1 MADTAAPAVPDGAT
15 GGRRPLGLLLVAAP
29 VLLAVW
35 LVIYP
40 VIGAIWSTL
49 RVETPEGTAWSLAN
63 YAAFFSDGYSLANL
77 WMTAFVTGTVC
88 VLVIGLCL
96 PIAIY
101 LRYTVGPLPALVQ
114 TLVLFPLFVPSII
127 VAYAFIRMLG
137 PNGFVDT
144 VLTAVGLPKISSPY
158 LTPWG
163 PIIGLVW
170 DNLPL
175 TLLLLLAGLGNVP
188 KAAIEAARDV
198 GARRGAILVHI
209 ILPRIWQTLL
219 VTLSFNV
226 IGTFSAF
233 TLPYLLG
240 PAAPEMMGPFM
251 DRTFGDVQD
260 VAAAKTQAVITFA
273 ICAGFGALYVWSI
286 AKGRRLRAAER
297 G

>member
-1 MADTAAPAVPDGAT
+1 MTDATARPLPADADNR
-15 GGRRPLGLLLVAAP
+15 RRPIGLLLVAAP
-29 VLLAVW
+29 VLLAFW
-35 LVIYP
+35 LVIFP
-40 VIGAIWSTL
+40 AAGAIWSTF

-63 YAAFFSDGYSLANL
+63 YVFFFNDGYSLANL
-77 WMTAFVTGTVC
+77 GMTLYVTAMVC
-88 VLVIGLCL
+88 TIVIGACL

-101 LRYTVGPLPALVQ
+101 LRYATGPLPALVQ

-144 VLTAVGLPKISSPY
+144 VLVAVGLPKIASPY

-175 TLLLLLAGLGNVP
+175 TLLLLLAGLGNVS

-198 GARRGAILVHI
+198 GAGWWAILVHI

-226 IGTFSAF
+226 INNFSAF

-260 VAAAKTQAVITFA
+260 VAAAKTQAVVTFV

-286 AKGRRLRAAER
+286 AKGRRARAGER
-297 G
+297 R

>member
-1 MADTAAPAVPDGAT
+1 MPAPVTPDSER
-15 GGRRPLGLLLVAAP
+15 RRPLGLLLVAPP
-29 VLLAVW
+29 VLLAFW
-35 LVIYP
+35 LVIFP
-40 VIGAIWSTL
+40 AAGAVWSTF
-49 RVETPEGTAWSLAN
+49 RVETPEGAAWSLEN
-63 YAAFFSDGYSLANL
+63 YAFFFTDAYSLANL
-77 WMTAFVTGTVC
+77 RLT
-88 VLVIGLCL
+88 VLVTAMVCTLVVGICL

-101 LRYTVGPLPALVQ
+101 LRYATGPLPALVQ

-144 VLTAVGLPKISSPY
+144 VLVGLGLPKIASPY
-158 LTPWG
+158 LSPWG
-163 PIIGLVW
+163 PVIGLVW
-170 DNLPL
+170 DSLPL

-198 GARRGAILVHI
+198 GAGRLAILTRI

-226 IGTFSAF
+226 IGNFSAF

-260 VAAAKTQAVITFA
+260 VAAAKTQATVTFA
-273 ICAGFGALYVWSI
+273 ICAAFGALYVWSI
-286 AKGRRLRAAER
+286 ARGRRARAEAGR
-297 G
+297 